1 MSLKVGDLVKL
12 HPEESVLMPQRSK
25 HLPGLVVAIDD
36 STMPRTIVVLWNGN
50 REPEEEYEDGLILIE
65 RK

>member
-1 MSLKVGDLVKL
+1 MLKIGDLVKL
-12 HPEESVLMPQRSK
+12 HPHESVLMPR
-25 HLPGLVVAIDD
+25 HNRDLPGLVVALDD
-36 STMPRTIVVLWNGN
+36 STIPTTVLVLWNGN

>member
-1 MSLKVGDLVKL
+1 MVEVGDLVKL
-12 HPEESVLMPQRSK
+12 HPEESVLMPQHNRD
-25 HLPGLVVAIDD
+25 LPGLVVGVDE
-36 STMPRTIVVLWNGN
+36 STIPRTIVVLWNGN